1 VIEYLIVDDLLEVAR
16 RVVVGVTGE
25 VVIRDAGLLASA
37 AARPRTSVFGQDAY
51 PGVWEK
57 AAALMES
64 LGRNH
69 ALVDG
74 NKRLAWTATWLFL
87 GLNGHLL
94 GEPLPEAASEQFV
107 VDVVTGKL
115 EIQQIATGLLAFA
128 A

>member
-1 VIEYLIVDDLLEVAR
+1 VIDYLTVDDLLEVAR
-16 RVVVGVTGE
+16 RTVDGE
-25 VVIRDAGLLASA
+25 VRIRDAGLLASA
-37 AARPRTSVFGQDAY
+37 AARPRTTVFGQDAY

-74 NKRLAWTATWLFL
+74 NKRLAWNATWLFL
-87 GLNGHLL
+87 GLNGHMLRA
-94 GEPLPEAASEQFV
+94 PLDEDSAEQFV

-115 EIQQIATGLLAFA
+115 EIPQIATGLLSFVE
-128 A
+128 

>member
-1 VIEYLIVDDLLEVAR
+1 MIDHLTIEDLVEVAR
-16 RVVVGVTGE
+16 RIAGGE
-25 VVIRDAGLLASA
+25 VLVHDAGLLASA
-37 AARPRTSVFGQDAY
+37 VARPQSSVFGQHAY

-87 GLNGHLL
+87 GINGHPL
-94 GEPLPEAASEQFV
+94 GEPLDEDAAEQFV
-107 VDVVTGKL
+107 VEVVTGKL
-115 EIQQIATGLLAFA
+115 ELSQIALGLVGFA

>member
-1 VIEYLIVDDLLEVAR
+1 MIDYLTIEDLVEVAR
-16 RVVVGVTGE
+16 RLIDGE
-25 VVIRDAGLLASA
+25 VLVRDAGLLASA
-37 AARPRTSVFGQDAY
+37 VARPQSSVFGQDAY

-87 GLNGHLL
+87 GLDGHPL
-94 GEPLPEAASEQFV
+94 GEPLDEDAAEQFV
-107 VDVVTGKL
+107 TEVVTGKL
-115 EIQQIATGLLAFA
+115 ELDQIALELVRFA

>member
-1 VIEYLIVDDLLEVAR
+1 MIDYLTIEDLVEVAR
-16 RVVVGVTGE
+16 RVVGGE
-25 VVIRDAGLLASA
+25 VLVRDAGLLASA
-37 AARPRTSVFGQDAY
+37 VARPQSSVFGQDAY

-74 NKRLAWTATWLFL
+74 NKRLAWTATWLLL
-87 GLNGHLL
+87 GINGHPL
-94 GEPLPEAASEQFV
+94 GEPLDEDAAEQFV
-107 VDVVTGKL
+107 IEVVTGKL
-115 EIQQIATGLLAFA
+115 ELSQIALGLVGFA

>member
-1 VIEYLIVDDLLEVAR
+1 MIDYLTVDDLLEVAR
-16 RVVVGVTGE
+16 RVVHGE
-25 VVIRDAGLLASA
+25 PQIRDAGLLASA
-37 AARPRTSVFGQDAY
+37 AARPGTTVFGQDAY

-87 GLNGHLL
+87 GLNGHELR
-94 GEPLPEAASEQFV
+94 EPLDEDLAEQFV
-107 VDVVTGKL
+107 IDVVTGKL
-115 EIQQIATGLLAFA
+115 EIQQIAVGLLSFA
-128 A
+128 D

>member
-1 VIEYLIVDDLLEVAR
+1 MIDHLTIEDLVEVAR
-16 RVVVGVTGE
+16 RVVGGE
-25 VVIRDAGLLASA
+25 VLIRDAGLLASA
-37 AARPRTSVFGQDAY
+37 VVRPQSLVFGQDAY

-87 GLNGHLL
+87 GINGHPL
-94 GEPLPEAASEQFV
+94 GEPLDEDAAEQFV
-107 VDVVTGKL
+107 IEVVTGKL
-115 EIQQIATGLLAFA
+115 ELSQIALGLVGFA

>member
-1 VIEYLIVDDLLEVAR
+1 MIDYLTVEDLVEVAR
-16 RVVVGVTGE
+16 RVIDGE
-25 VVIRDAGLLASA
+25 VLVRDAGLLASA
-37 AARPRTSVFGQDAY
+37 VSRPQSSVFGQDAY

-74 NKRLAWTATWLFL
+74 NKRLAWTATWFFL
-87 GLNGHLL
+87 GLNGHPL
-94 GEPLPEAASEQFV
+94 GEPLDEDAAAHFV

-115 EIQQIATGLLAFA
+115 ELQQIASGLVRFA

>member
-1 VIEYLIVDDLLEVAR
+1 VIDYLTIEDLVEVAR
-16 RVVVGVTGE
+16 RVVDGE
-25 VVIRDAGLLASA
+25 VLVRDAGLLASA
-37 AARPRTSVFGQDAY
+37 VARPQSSVFGQDAY

-74 NKRLAWTATWLFL
+74 NKRLAWTATWFFL
-87 GLNGHLL
+87 GISG
-94 GEPLPEAASEQFV
+94 Q
-107 VDVVTGKL
+107 L
-115 EIQQIATGLLAFA
+115 ELSQIALGLVRFA